1 MDLTAAHL
9 DLGIAV
15 TDMDAALGFYRD
27 TLGLE
32 EVSDRQMR
40 GIGRMVKLGVG
51 VSTLKLIAPDTPAT
65 GSAAPG
71 GIQAG
76 VPGLRYLTFTI
87 SDLDETVATCAAAGR
102 TVALGPLDLG
112 PDVRLAMVEDP
123 DGNWVELVQVG
134 S

>member
-1 MDLTAAHL
+1 VHLTAAHL

-32 EVSDRQMR
+32 VASDRQMR
-40 GIGRMVKLGVG
+40 GIGRMVKIRVG
-51 VSTLKLIAPDTPAT
+51 ASALKLIAPDTPAT
-65 GSAAPG
+65 GTATPG

-87 SDLDETVATCAAAGR
+87 SDLEETVEACQQAGH
-102 TVALGPLDLG
+102 TVAMGPLDLG

-123 DGNWVELVQVG
+123 DGNWVELVQLG
-134 S
+134 A